1 MKTYQKPSVA
11 VLAQASVAIQGMHI
25 KNSGN
30 VTDALNPQQA
40 QTSGFAYDLDE

>member
-1 MKTYQKPSVA
+1 VKNYQKPSVA

-30 VTDALNPQQA
+30 VTDALDASAPR
-40 QTSGFAYDLDE
+40 TSGLAYDLDE